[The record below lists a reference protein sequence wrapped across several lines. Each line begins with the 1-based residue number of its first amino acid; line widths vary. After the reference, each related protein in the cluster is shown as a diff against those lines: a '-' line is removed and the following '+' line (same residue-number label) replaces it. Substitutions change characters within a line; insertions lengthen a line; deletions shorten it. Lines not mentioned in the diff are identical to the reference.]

1 MTTITAPPELIQRL
15 GRLDEKFE
23 FRDAQGRLA
32 GGCFSVPSRQE
43 YVDPIDGVP
52 FTEDE
57 VRQMAEMPIEE
68 LTGRPSDEILK
79 AFGASP

>member
-32 GGCFSVPSRQE
+32 GPAFQFPPGRNTSIQ
-43 YVDPIDGVP
+43 
-52 FTEDE
+52 
-57 VRQMAEMPIEE
+57 
-68 LTGRPSDEILK
+68 LT
-79 AFGASP
+79 AFPLRKTKSGKWRKCRLRN

>member
-15 GRLDEKFE
+15 RWLDEKFE

-32 GGCFSVPSRQE
+32 GACFSVPSRQE
-43 YVDPIDGVP
+43 YVDPIEGVP
-52 FTEDE
+52 FTENE
-57 VRQMAEMPIEE
+57 VRQIAAMPIQE

-79 AFGASP
+79 AFRASP